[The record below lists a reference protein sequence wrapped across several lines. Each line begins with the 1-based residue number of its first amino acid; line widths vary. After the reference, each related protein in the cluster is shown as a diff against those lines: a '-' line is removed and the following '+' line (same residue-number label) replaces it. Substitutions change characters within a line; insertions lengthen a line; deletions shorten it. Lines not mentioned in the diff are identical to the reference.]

1 MFSAALL
8 ALVASLL
15 TTLSAEAETSVANF
29 YRNKNIDI
37 YIGFSVG
44 GVYDVNARLLSRFM
58 GRHIPGNPTFVP
70 RQMTGAASL
79 TLANWLYQAAPKDGS
94 AMGTFARRHRLQ
106 SPDRSACW
114 SDRRDQIQLAWQH
127 QRRGVHLCGT
137 AGERHHEV

>member
-1 MFSAALL
+1 MMFSAALL
-8 ALVASLL
+8 VLVASLL

-94 AMGTFARRHRLQ
+94 AMGTFAR
-106 SPDRSACW
+106 
-114 SDRRDQIQLAWQH
+114 DQIQLAWQH

-137 AGERHHEV
+137 ARERRHEV